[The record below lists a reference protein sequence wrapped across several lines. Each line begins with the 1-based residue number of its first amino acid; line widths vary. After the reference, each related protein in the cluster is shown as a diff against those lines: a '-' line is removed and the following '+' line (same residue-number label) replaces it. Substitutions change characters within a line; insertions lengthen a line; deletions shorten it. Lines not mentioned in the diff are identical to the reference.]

1 MRHRTLRGCLVAG
14 LLAVSPVSAQSKSN
28 RPIPDPRELPT
39 PDKIEAS
46 CDTPSPAN
54 DKRGT
59 EEVPFSVKILPGE
72 KSKSE
77 TAKEEY
83 EANEKPGLDR
93 WLTTYTGWLAIFTA
107 ALFAAAGIQVGLFWW
122 QLRLIRDEAKE
133 TAAAA
138 KISAIQADAQ
148 MKETRAYIFTNSA
161 KITNYGASEIVRA
174 ELFLRNTGKTPAHTV
189 RFKGKIGVDYFPSN
203 EFPPLAKVK
212 QMGTMGQGQEM
223 IQHCTMHIALSKEQ
237 FDSIESGKAAVYLF
251 GEVTYVDVYGI
262 NCWTKFH
269 LYYGGDIASTSKLV
283 VANKNGG
290 DNLSTSRA
298 MAVYGTGN
306 EIGCDK

>member
-1 MRHRTLRGCLVAG
+1 MRHRMLRGCLVAV
-14 LLAVSPVSAQSKSN
+14 LLAALPLSAQAKSN
-28 RPIPDPRELPT
+28 QPIPTPRELPG
-39 PDKIEAS
+39 PDKIETNRNA
-46 CDTPSPAN
+46 PIPAN

-59 EEVPFSVKILPGE
+59 DEVPLSVKVLPSE

-138 KISAIQADAQ
+138 IISAIQADAQ

-161 KITNYGASEIVRA
+161 RITNYGAGEIVKA
-174 ELFLRNTGKTPAHTV
+174 ELFLKNTGKTPAHTV
-189 RFKGKIGVDYFPSN
+189 RFKGKIGVDIFPSS
-203 EFPPLAKVK
+203 EFPPVAVVK
-212 QMGTMGQGQEM
+212 PMGTIGQGQE
-223 IQHCTMHIALSKEQ
+223 IVQHCAMQIALNKEQ
-237 FDSIESGKAAVYLF
+237 FDSIESGKSAVYF
-251 GEVTYVDVYGI
+251 VGETTYTDIYGI
-262 NCWTKFH
+262 NCWTKFR
-269 LYYGGDIASTSKLV
+269 LYYGG
-283 VANKNGG
+283 N
-290 DNLSTSRA
+290 NLSASRA
-298 MAVYGTGN
+298 MATYETGN